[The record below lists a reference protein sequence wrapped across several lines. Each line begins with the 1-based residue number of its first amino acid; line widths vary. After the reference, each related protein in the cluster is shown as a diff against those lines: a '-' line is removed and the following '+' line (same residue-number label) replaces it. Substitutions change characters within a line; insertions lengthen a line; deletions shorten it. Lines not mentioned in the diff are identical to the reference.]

1 VSNGAAGISA
11 AAGARPGAGGRRG
24 SLTGFLVLLRR
35 HGGFGATV
43 SGAPRTSLGL
53 RPGERAVWTG
63 RARAGWALPLGVLLA
78 AAGLLAGALA
88 AHWVPAVPLIAA
100 GVVMLCFTSVRVRV
114 AARGV
119 TVAYGVLGLRLTR
132 IPLQRISGAEAVR
145 RTTPSFGY
153 RGSLLVSGSAAVVRA
168 AGPRCG

>member
-1 VSNGAAGISA
+1 
-11 AAGARPGAGGRRG
+11 
-24 SLTGFLVLLRR
+24 
-35 HGGFGATV
+35 
-43 SGAPRTSLGL
+43 
-53 RPGERAVWTG
+53 
-63 RARAGWALPLGVLLA
+63 
-78 AAGLLAGALA
+78 
-88 AHWVPAVPLIAA
+88 
-100 GVVMLCFTSVRVRV
+100 MLCFTSVRVRV

-168 AGPRCG
+168 AGPSCG